1 MKKNNKSVEKDSSVD
16 TDATSDPILTRLER
30 LIMIAEQADLA
41 TIRVQDGEVEIEISR
56 ATTQPIAPT
65 SANMTPFEPTVVTA
79 NQADEDMIC
88 SPMPARFYRSPAPEE
103 PPFVEVGDNVTSG
116 ASLATLEVMKTYNDV
131 EAPFNCEILEILV
144 EDGQAVEYN
153 QPLFRVRQT

>member
-1 MKKNNKSVEKDSSVD
+1 MKQNKKSEQKDTSVD
-16 TDATSDPILTRLER
+16 TDATSDSILKRLER
-30 LIMIAEQADLA
+30 LIMIAEQSDLA
-41 TIRVQDGEVEIEISR
+41 TIRVRDGEIEIEISR
-56 ATTQPIAPT
+56 TTTQHIGPSP
-65 SANMTPFEPTVVTA
+65 ANMTTVEPTVVTA
-79 NQADEDMIC
+79 NQVDEDMIC

-103 PPFVEVGDNVTSG
+103 PPFVVVGDNVSAG

>member
-1 MKKNNKSVEKDSSVD
+1 MKQNKKSEQKDSSVD
-16 TDATSDPILTRLER
+16 TDTTSDAILKRLER
-30 LIMIAEQADLA
+30 LIMIAEQSDLA
-41 TIRVQDGEVEIEISR
+41 MVRVRDGEVEIEIAR
-56 ATTQPIAPT
+56 ATTQPIAST
-65 SANMTPFEPTVVTA
+65 SANITPVEPTVVTG
-79 NQADEDMIC
+79 NQADEDMIY

-103 PPFVEVGDNVTSG
+103 PPFVEVGDTVSAG
-116 ASLATLEVMKTYNDV
+116 VSLATLEVMKTYNDV

>member
-1 MKKNNKSVEKDSSVD
+1 MKQNQKSEQKDSSVD
-16 TDATSDPILTRLER
+16 TDATSDPILKRLER
-30 LIMIAEQADLA
+30 LIMIAEQSDLA
-41 TIRVQDGEVEIEISR
+41 AVRVRDGDIEIEITR
-56 ATTQPIAPT
+56 TTTQHIGLSP
-65 SANMTPFEPTVVTA
+65 ANMATVEPTVVTA

-103 PPFVEVGDNVTSG
+103 PPFVEVGDNVSAG